1 MPITAACVLRRSRKR
16 RNPANAVFA
25 LAVTADG
32 STALQRRH
40 FDDRPNPRRIT
51 LGKGGEA
58 AGGTGINE

>member
-1 MPITAACVLRRSRKR
+1 MPITAACVLRRGRTR
-16 RNPANAVFA
+16 RNPASAVFA

-32 STALQRRH
+32 STAPLRRH
-40 FDDRPNPRRIT
+40 FDDRPNPQRNT